1 MSGKLSFEGIFPV
14 ILGHEAVSVVDKL
27 GPEAAV
33 SYGFREGDLVGATLW
48 HNMCMTCVNC
58 KDVGTEYCSRNK
70 MVGVTRPGYFAE
82 FTLVDAANAVV
93 IARGD
98 SDGGD
103 TGNIPS
109 PTVLSPLFCAGVTVW
124 DALEQAHLH
133 PGETVAVI
141 GAGGL
146 GELAIRYAQA
156 LGGYTLA
163 LDVRNEQL
171 QACKGNGG
179 ANENINTGALS
190 PEAVREEIRRV
201 NKGRAVDVAIV
212 TASAVAAYQT
222 AFDILRP
229 EGRLV
234 VVGMPAES
242 FPLSLT
248 RFGAMGF
255 QYVLLLV
262 LISFYCLL
270 TALSNRMIGAK
281 APGRIS
287 TEKCLDFSL
296 RKNILPRVNPRIFRL
311 EEINEMVALMEDGQV
326 QDGRMVIEFP

>member
-1 MSGKLSFEGIFPV
+1 MRVRVKAASLCHSDLTIMSGKLSFKDIFPV
-14 ILGHEAVSVVDKL
+14 IPGHEAVSVVDKL
-27 GPEAAV
+27 GPEAAA

-58 KDVGTEYCSRNK
+58 KDVGGEYCSK
-70 MVGVTRPGYFAE
+70 KELVGVTRPGYFAE

-98 SDGGD
+98 SGD
-103 TGNIPS
+103 TGKIPS

-124 DALEQAHLH
+124 DALERAHLH
-133 PGETVAVI
+133 PGETVAII

-163 LDVRNEQL
+163 LDVRDEQL
-171 QACKGNGG
+171 QACKDNGG
-179 ANENINTGALS
+179 ADETINTGTLS
-190 PEAVREEIRRV
+190 PEAVCDEIRRV

-222 AFDILRP
+222 AVDILRP

-234 VVGMPAES
+234 VVGMPTEP

-248 RFGAMGF
+248 QTGAMGF
-255 QYVLLLV
+255 QYVFL
-262 LISFYCLL
+262 Y
-270 TALSNRMIGAK
+270 
-281 APGRIS
+281 
-287 TEKCLDFSL
+287 
-296 RKNILPRVNPRIFRL
+296 
-311 EEINEMVALMEDGQV
+311 
-326 QDGRMVIEFP
+326 

>member
-1 MSGKLSFEGIFPV
+1 MSGKLNWEGIFPV
-14 ILGHEAVSVVDKL
+14 IPGHEAVSVVDKL
-27 GPEAAV
+27 GPEAAA

-58 KDVGTEYCSRNK
+58 KDVGAEYCSK
-70 MVGVTRPGYFAE
+70 KEMVGITRPGYFAE

-98 SDGGD
+98 GVD
-103 TGNIPS
+103 TGEIPD
-109 PTVLSPLFCAGVTVW
+109 PTALSPLFCAGATIW
-124 DALEQAHLH
+124 DVLERSHLH

-156 LGGYTLA
+156 LGGYTFA
-163 LDVRNEQL
+163 FDVRDEQL
-171 QACKGNGG
+171 QACKGKGG
-179 ANENINTGALS
+179 ADETINTGILS
-190 PEAVREEIRRV
+190 PEAVREEVRRM

-222 AFDILRP
+222 ALDILRP

-234 VVGMPAES
+234 AVGMPTEP

-248 RFGAMGF
+248 QVGAMGF
-255 QYVLLLV
+255 QYVFFL
-262 LISFYCLL
+262 C
-270 TALSNRMIGAK
+270 
-281 APGRIS
+281 
-287 TEKCLDFSL
+287 
-296 RKNILPRVNPRIFRL
+296 
-311 EEINEMVALMEDGQV
+311 
-326 QDGRMVIEFP
+326 